1 MVRSVAGM
9 RVIGI
14 MALVAVFAF
23 AAMTPV
29 EQARALYRR
38 TDYAAALKLLLP
50 LEIKD
55 GPTWE
60 LVGKSYF
67 MMGDVKRAGEAFQKA
82 VATDP
87 ARSDYHLWLGRAF
100 GRRAETSS
108 PFTAPGLAS
117 KARQSFEK
125 AVELNPRNAEAM
137 NDLFEYYVQA
147 PGFLGGGLDKAAA
160 LAARIRDL
168 DPAEYHSA
176 QAQLAEKRKE
186 WGTAEQQLRRA
197 VDLAP
202 RQAGRLLDLAKFL
215 ARQGRHQ
222 ESDAAFQQAARIEPA
237 SPRILFE
244 RANTYIRTKRNI
256 DEARSL
262 LKQYLASPLTPD
274 DPPREEA
281 EKLLKQAG
289 G

>member
-14 MALVAVFAF
+14 MALAGVFAF

-29 EQARALYRR
+29 ERARALYHR
-38 TDYAAALKLLLP
+38 TDYDAALKLLLP

-55 GPTWE
+55 GATWE
-60 LVGKSYF
+60 LVGRSYF
-67 MMGDVKRAGEAFQKA
+67 MMGDFKRSSEAFGRA
-82 VATDP
+82 VAADP

-125 AVELNPRNAEAM
+125 ALELNPRNTEAM
-137 NDLFEYYVQA
+137 NDLFEYYLQA

-168 DPAEYHSA
+168 DPAEFHFA

-222 ESDAAFQQAARIEPA
+222 ESDAAFQQAARIDPA

-289 G
+289 S

>member
-1 MVRSVAGM
+1 
-9 RVIGI
+9 
-14 MALVAVFAF
+14 MALAGVFAF

-29 EQARALYRR
+29 EQARALYHR

-50 LEIKD
+50 LDIKN

-60 LVGKSYF
+60 LVGRSYF
-67 MMGDVKRAGEAFQKA
+67 MMGDFKRASEAFQKA
-82 VATDP
+82 VAADP
-87 ARSDYHLWLGRAF
+87 ARSGYHLWLGRAF

-125 AVELNPRNAEAM
+125 AVELNPRNTEAM

-160 LAARIRDL
+160 LAARLRDL
-168 DPAEYHSA
+168 DPAEYHFA

-274 DPPREEA
+274 DPSREEA

>member
-1 MVRSVAGM
+1 M
-9 RVIGI
+9 RVVGI
-14 MALVAVFAF
+14 MAVVSVLALG
-23 AAMTPV
+23 AATPFD
-29 EQARALYRR
+29 QAHELYHR
-38 TDYAAALKLLLP
+38 TEYEAALKLLLP
-50 LEIKD
+50 LEKKN
-55 GPTWE
+55 GPEWE
-60 LVGKSYF
+60 LVGESYF
-67 MMGDVKRAGEAFQKA
+67 MMGEFKHAGEAFQKA
-82 VATDP
+82 VAADP
-87 ARSDYHLWLGRAF
+87 ARSGYHLWLGRAF

-125 AVELNPRNAEAM
+125 AVDLNPRNTEAM
-137 NDLFEYYVQA
+137 NDLFEYYLQA

-168 DPAEYHSA
+168 DPAEFHFA

-222 ESDAAFQQAARIEPA
+222 ESDAAFQQAARIDPA

-262 LKQYLASPLTPD
+262 LKQYLASPRTPD
-274 DPPREEA
+274 DPSREEA

>member
-1 MVRSVAGM
+1 MVRSVAVM

-14 MALVAVFAF
+14 MALAGVFAF
-23 AAMTPV
+23 AEMTPV
-29 EQARALYRR
+29 EQARALYHR

-60 LVGKSYF
+60 LVGRNYF
-67 MMGDVKRAGEAFQKA
+67 MMGDFKRASEAFQRA
-82 VATDP
+82 VAADP
-87 ARSDYHLWLGRAF
+87 ARSGYHLWLGRAF

-125 AVELNPRNAEAM
+125 AVELNPRNTEAM
-137 NDLFEYYVQA
+137 NDLFEYYLQA

-160 LAARIRDL
+160 LAARIRGL
-168 DPAEYHSA
+168 DPAEFHFA

-222 ESDAAFQQAARIEPA
+222 ESDAAFQQAARIDPA

>member
-14 MALVAVFAF
+14 MALAAVFAF
-23 AAMTPV
+23 AATTPV
-29 EQARALYRR
+29 EQARGLYHR
-38 TDYAAALKLLLP
+38 TDYDAALKLLLP
-50 LEIKD
+50 LETKD

-60 LVGKSYF
+60 LVGRNYF
-67 MMGDVKRAGEAFQKA
+67 MMGDFKRASEAFQRA
-82 VATDP
+82 VAADP
-87 ARSDYHLWLGRAF
+87 ARSGYHLWLGRAF

-125 AVELNPRNAEAM
+125 AVELNPRNTEAM
-137 NDLFEYYVQA
+137 NDLFEYYLQA

-168 DPAEYHSA
+168 DPAEFHFA

-222 ESDAAFQQAARIEPA
+222 ESDAAFQQAARIDPA
-237 SPRILFE
+237 SPRVLFE

>member
-1 MVRSVAGM
+1 MVRSTAGM

-14 MALVAVFAF
+14 MTLAGVFAF
-23 AAMTPV
+23 AAVTPV
-29 EQARALYRR
+29 EQARALYHR

-50 LEIKD
+50 LEIRD
-55 GPTWE
+55 GHTWE
-60 LVGKSYF
+60 LAGKSYF
-67 MMGDVKRAGEAFQKA
+67 MMGDFKRAGEAFQKA
-82 VATDP
+82 VAADP
-87 ARSDYHLWLGRAF
+87 ARSDSHLWLGRAF

-125 AVELNPRNAEAM
+125 AIELNPRNAEAM
-137 NDLFEYYVQA
+137 NDLFEYYLQA

-168 DPAEYHSA
+168 DPPEFHLA

-237 SPRILFE
+237 SPRVLFE
-244 RANTYIRTKRNI
+244 RANTYIRTKRKI
-256 DEARSL
+256 DEARLL
-262 LKQYLASPLTPD
+262 LKKYLASPLTPD
-274 DPPREEA
+274 DPSREEA

>member
-1 MVRSVAGM
+1 MVTRVTGM

-14 MALVAVFAF
+14 IITASVVAL
-23 AAMTPV
+23 AAMSPV
-29 EQARALYRR
+29 DHARGLYNR
-38 TDYAAALKLLLP
+38 TDYRDALNLLLP
-50 LEIKD
+50 LEKKD

-60 LVGKSYF
+60 LIGKSYF
-67 MMGDVKRAGEAFQKA
+67 MMGDSKHASEAFQRA
-82 VATDP
+82 VAAEP
-87 ARSDYHLWLGRAF
+87 NNSEYHLWLGRAF

-125 AVELNPRNAEAM
+125 AVELDPRNSEAL
-137 NDLFEYYVQA
+137 NDLFEYYMQA

-160 LAARIRDL
+160 LAARIREL
-168 DPAEYHSA
+168 DAAEYHYA

-202 RQAGRLLDLAKFL
+202 QQAGRVLDLAKFL

-222 ESDAAFQQAARIEPA
+222 ESEAAFQQAARIAPN

-244 RANTYIRTKRNI
+244 RANTYVKAKRNL
-256 DEARSL
+256 DQARAL
-262 LKQYLASPLTPD
+262 LKQYLASELTPN
-274 DPPREEA
+274 DPSREEA
-281 EKLLKQAG
+281 EKLLKQVG

>member
-1 MVRSVAGM
+1 
-9 RVIGI
+9 
-14 MALVAVFAF
+14 MALAGVCAF
-23 AAMTPV
+23 AATAPV
-29 EQARALYRR
+29 EQARALYHR
-38 TDYAAALKLLLP
+38 TDYDAALKLLLP
-50 LEIKD
+50 LEKKD
-55 GPTWE
+55 GPAWE
-60 LVGKSYF
+60 LAGKSYF
-67 MMGDVKRAGEAFQKA
+67 MKGDFKRAGEAFQRA
-82 VATDP
+82 AASDP
-87 ARSDYHLWLGRAF
+87 DNSNFHLWLGRAY

-108 PFTAPGLAS
+108 PFTAPGFAS
-117 KARQSFEK
+117 KARQCFEK
-125 AVELNPRNAEAM
+125 AVALNPRNAEAM
-137 NDLFEYYVQA
+137 NDLFEYYLQA

-160 LAARIRDL
+160 LAAHIRDL
-168 DPAEYHSA
+168 DPAEFHFA

-244 RANTYIRTKRNI
+244 RANTYIQTKRKI

-274 DPPREEA
+274 DPSREEA

>member
-1 MVRSVAGM
+1 M

-14 MALVAVFAF
+14 MALAAVFAF

-29 EQARALYRR
+29 EQARALYHR
-38 TDYAAALKLLLP
+38 TDYDAALKLLLP

-55 GPTWE
+55 GPAWE
-60 LVGKSYF
+60 LMGKSYF
-67 MMGDVKRAGEAFQKA
+67 MQGDFKHAGEAFQQA
-82 VATDP
+82 VAADP
-87 ARSDYHLWLGRAF
+87 ARSGYHLWLGRAF

-125 AVELNPRNAEAM
+125 SVELNPRSTEAM
-137 NDLFEYYVQA
+137 NDLFEYYLQA

-168 DPAEYHSA
+168 DPAEFHFA

-222 ESDAAFQQAARIEPA
+222 ESDAAFQKAARIDPA

>member
-1 MVRSVAGM
+1 MVRSVPGL

-14 MALVAVFAF
+14 MALAGVLAF
-23 AAMTPV
+23 AATTPV
-29 EQARALYRR
+29 EQARALYHR
-38 TDYAAALKLLLP
+38 TDYDAALKLLLP
-50 LEIKD
+50 LETKD

-60 LVGKSYF
+60 LMGQSYF
-67 MMGDVKRAGEAFQKA
+67 MQGDFKRAGEAFQKA
-82 VATDP
+82 VAADP
-87 ARSDYHLWLGRAF
+87 ARSGYHLWLGRAF

-137 NDLFEYYVQA
+137 NDLFEYYLQA

-168 DPAEYHSA
+168 DPAEFHFA

-256 DEARSL
+256 DQARSL

>member
-1 MVRSVAGM
+1 MVRSASGM

-14 MALVAVFAF
+14 LALFAVSAF
-23 AAMTPV
+23 AGVAPV
-29 EQARALYRR
+29 SQARDLYNR
-38 TDYAAALKLLLP
+38 TDYEAALKLLLQME
-50 LEIKD
+50 LKD
-55 GPTWE
+55 GPVWE
-60 LVGKSYF
+60 LIGRSYF
-67 MMGDVKRAGEAFQKA
+67 MEGKFKQAGEAFQKA
-82 VATDP
+82 VAADP
-87 ARSDYHLWLGRAF
+87 NHSDYHLWLGRAF

-117 KARQSFEK
+117 RARRCFEK
-125 AVELNPRNAEAM
+125 AVELNPRNGEAM

-160 LAARIRDL
+160 LAQRIQDL
-168 DPAEYHSA
+168 DPAEYHFA

-202 RQAGRLLDLAKFL
+202 QQAGRVIDLAKFL

-222 ESDAAFQQAARIEPA
+222 ESEAAFQKAAQIAPNN
-237 SPRILFE
+237 PRVLFE
-244 RANTYIRTKRNI
+244 RANTYIHAKRNL
-256 DEARSL
+256 EQARL
-262 LKQYLASPLTPD
+262 LLEQYLASPLTPN

-281 EKLLKQAG
+281 ERLLKQVG